1 MARRPAQP
9 RPRTFVY
16 RGGARVAGTVL
27 ACDASS
33 GGDLLFVSNALGHL
47 GGGETRPRTKALRAQ
62 ILATPETLALL
73 GAEGDR
79 LRSRALTIGYGRPF
93 GLGTLRLELLA
104 SGVLPGA
111 AALFCEDGERRIL
124 YAGIARLGTPGHG
137 ALPAAMRAAHAL
149 CIDATFGHPRFRF
162 VSRGEATAN
171 VLAFARDARDA
182 GHPAVVLA
190 TALGPAQD
198 LALALAAHGWKL
210 RGHRTVVDAAAAY
223 KRAGIDAAAI
233 ARFSGKLGRD
243 EVLLWP
249 ATDRHAAPVKR
260 LADARTAWVSGWAA
274 DAEAV
279 AQVGV
284 DLPVPYSHCP
294 DFEGLLAYVS
304 ATGAREVAVMNGF
317 AENFAA
323 ALRGKVADAYVIGPP
338 RQIALFGGG
347 A

>member
-1 MARRPAQP
+1 MAKRPSQP

-16 RGGARVAGTVL
+16 RGGTRVAGSVL

-33 GGDLLFVSNALGHL
+33 GGDLLFLSNALGHL
-47 GGGETRPRTKALRAQ
+47 GGGEARPRARAPRAQ
-62 ILATPETLALL
+62 ILATAETLALL
-73 GAEGDR
+73 GPEGDR

-124 YAGIARLGTPGHG
+124 YAGIARLGAPVHG
-137 ALPAAMRAAHAL
+137 ALPAAMRAANAL

-162 VSRGEATAN
+162 VARGEATAT
-171 VLAFARDARDA
+171 VLTFARDARDA
-182 GHPAVVLA
+182 GRPAVVLA

-223 KRAGIDAAAI
+223 KRAGVEAATI
-233 ARFSGKLGRD
+233 ARFSGKLARD

-249 ATDRHAAPVKR
+249 ATDRDAGQVKR
-260 LADARTAWVSGWAA
+260 LAGARTAWVSGWAA

-279 AQVGV
+279 AQLGV
-284 DLPVPYSHCP
+284 DLAIPYSHCP
-294 DFEGLLAYVS
+294 DFEGLLAYVI
-304 ATGAREVAVMNGF
+304 ATGAREVAVKNGF

-323 ALRGKVADAYVIGPP
+323 ALRATVADAYVIGPP
-338 RQIALFGGG
+338 RQIDLFGGG